1 MGQQSGFEG
10 ADAAAGAASAGMDA
24 SRFWDVLHE
33 TLGVELPKPAD
44 KGQKGADAMSESS
57 DSEGF
62 YAGDASGSDSDD
74 DADMQPGSRA
84 AASGA
89 AEVLDPA
96 VRRAHEAWDA
106 ATATDSD
113 DDDGAS
119 DVDDD
124 DFLAEYDRAMSEQL
138 RGTRMAE
145 TFDKLGGD
153 ITQHNA
159 GKERQGA
166 EEHMRTVDVDLNLVS
181 SLLESVASQQGM
193 PGPATNLAAMLG
205 LKMPG
210 ADRAS

>member
-24 SRFWDVLHE
+24 SRFWDVLRE

-44 KGQKGADAMSESS
+44 KGQQGADAMTESS
-57 DSEGF
+57 GSEGF
-62 YAGDASGSDSDD
+62 YACGASGSDSDD
-74 DADMQPGSRA
+74 DADMRLGSQA
-84 AASGA
+84 IDSGA
-89 AEVLDPA
+89 AGGQDPA
-96 VRRAHEAWDA
+96 VRKAHDAWDA

-113 DDDGAS
+113 DDDGTS
-119 DVDDD
+119 DVNDDE
-124 DFLAEYDRAMSEQL
+124 FMAEYDRAMNEQL

-153 ITQHNA
+153 GTHRA
-159 GKERQGA
+159 ASKGRQGA
-166 EEHMRTVDVDLNLVS
+166 EEHMRPVDVDLNLVS
-181 SLLESVASQQGM
+181 SLMESVASQQGM